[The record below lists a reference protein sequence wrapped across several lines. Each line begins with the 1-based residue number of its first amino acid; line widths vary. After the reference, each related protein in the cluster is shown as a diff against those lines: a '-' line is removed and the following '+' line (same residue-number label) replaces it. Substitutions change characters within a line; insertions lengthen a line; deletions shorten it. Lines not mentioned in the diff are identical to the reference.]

1 VPRDLKIIRH
11 PSKPELLAYVESM
24 LDSSRSPISAKIGG
38 HISACGSCQVA
49 VRAIRASLEFA
60 QQAPA
65 LEPSK
70 ELTNQ
75 ILLAAQS
82 ERLAARSHSANP
94 GKPWRALA
102 KGIGFAASLG
112 LVTTLYFGAALR
124 EAPRDMKPSL
134 ATSKPVLAL
143 ATTPSPDAIL
153 KASAE
158 VKALT
163 VAVSAPSGKPQ
174 GLLEREYRRQVQAR
188 DADISRAV
196 QALQQNPRCMRAGFL
211 LNSNLQRQAEILR
224 KLYAERSL

>member
-11 PSKPELLAYVESM
+11 PSKPELLAYVESL
-24 LDSSRSPISAKIGG
+24 LDSSRSPISAKTGG
-38 HISACGSCQVA
+38 HIAACGSCQVA

-75 ILLAAQS
+75 ILLAAQN
-82 ERLAARSHSANP
+82 ERVTARTHP
-94 GKPWRALA
+94 VDRRAQVWGLA
-102 KGIGFAASLG
+102 KGVGFAAG
-112 LVTTLYFGAALR
+112 LVVISTLYFGSALR
-124 EAPRDMKPSL
+124 ETPRDIKPAS
-134 ATSKPVLAL
+134 AVAKPVLAM
-143 ATTPSPDAIL
+143 ASTPSPDAIL

-158 VKALT
+158 VEALV
-163 VAVSAPSGKPQ
+163 VAVSSPSGKPQ
-174 GLLEREYRRQVQAR
+174 GVLEREYRRQVQAR
-188 DADISRAV
+188 KEDISRAV